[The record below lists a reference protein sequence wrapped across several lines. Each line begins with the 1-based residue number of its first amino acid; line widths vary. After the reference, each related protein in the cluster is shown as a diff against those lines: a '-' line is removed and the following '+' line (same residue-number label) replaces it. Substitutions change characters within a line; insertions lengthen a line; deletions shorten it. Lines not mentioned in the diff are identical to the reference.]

1 MPSLTK
7 FFSSCCSSC
16 INRIIKESDTELDVI
31 RKKLLVITALVGLP
45 LTLLTA
51 LVSYEK
57 KMLVFFACVLYL
69 CGQIPTLLYLFWYRG
84 QATNLLIGFFC
95 AMISFGIALMEID
108 GSAMKTFQA
117 WPMFVLIIDVLL
129 ACQTPNKMTYS
140 VIAFVIFL
148 ILATES
154 ENVFRFGLY
163 DFEWGE
169 NSQEFRR
176 SKYECDNLPCR
187 EPFIDG
193 ASRFVALLGIFLCD
207 FLCTRSFASS
217 AIAEKKR
224 ILASIEAANYI
235 AVSLSR
241 FDLESASQLLE
252 EVEIPTQLKG
262 AFDKI
267 LCNLRTYKPYLPQ
280 SCLPFEDDI
289 VIPDNRTS
297 HSSSLGSS
305 TPTGSSMSVRES
317 VVNISRSFESMHAS
331 LLIANVRNSLSVL
344 NCSVQSF
351 SSLISDVI
359 SSTSDVIIRNRGTL
373 DLFLGDR
380 VFVNFGASRSQR
392 GHPDA
397 CVKAAAAITSKAGA
411 LLEPYQQFMKGGAL
425 SINIGMG
432 SGKLVCG
439 DLGSANIMRFSVVG
453 DLSLLVCAV
462 ERASCQLGVAML
474 SEEGLYQQVKHTAE
488 ARVHLQTI
496 FHNNKVHIL
505 YELLLNNNEEPVEW
519 MYELENVGKWDEFN
533 RIAVAI
539 LSKSLASEIPTGDKF
554 DVLRE
559 LMDSGLPEPLVL
571 SIK

>member
-1 MPSLTK
+1 MQSLSCL
-7 FFSSCCSSC
+7 FSSCY
-16 INRIIKESDTELDVI
+16 NRAIKESDTEIDI
-31 RKKLLVITALVGLP
+31 TRKKSLILSSVIGLP
-45 LTLLTA
+45 LTALTA
-51 LVSYEK
+51 YLTYGTRI
-57 KMLVFFACVLYL
+57 LVFVACILFFFAK
-69 CGQIPTLLYLFWYRG
+69 IPTLLHLVWYRG
-84 QATNLLIGFFC
+84 QATDLLIGVFC
-95 AMISFGIALMEID
+95 AMTSIGIALLEID
-108 GSAMKTFQA
+108 GSAMETIQL
-117 WPMFVLIIDVLL
+117 WPMFVLIIDILL
-129 ACQTPNKMTYS
+129 ACQTPVRMTHS

-148 ILATES
+148 ILATEG
-154 ENVFRFGLY
+154 ERVFRYGLF
-163 DFEWGE
+163 DFEWGD

-176 SKYECDNLPCR
+176 SKYQCDNLPCR
-187 EPFIDG
+187 DPLIDG
-193 ASRFVALLGIFLCD
+193 LSRAVALLCIFMVD
-207 FLCTRSFASS
+207 FLCTRGFASA

-280 SCLPFEDDI
+280 SCFPFEDDI
-289 VIPDNRTS
+289 VIPDSRSS
-297 HSSSLGSS
+297 HSSSLGSAS
-305 TPTGSSMSVRES
+305 LTASSVSARS

-359 SSTSDVIIRNRGTL
+359 SSTSEAIIRNRGTL

-380 VFVNFGASRSQR
+380 VFANFGASRSQR

-397 CVKAAAAITSKAGA
+397 CVKAAAAITSKARA
-411 LLEPYQQFMKGGAL
+411 LLERYQQFMKGGAL

-505 YELLLNNNEEPVEW
+505 YELLLDNNEEPAEW

-533 RIAVAI
+533 RIAVAM
-539 LSKSLASEIPTGDKF
+539 LSKSLASEIPAGDKF

>member
-1 MPSLTK
+1 MQSLNCLY
-7 FFSSCCSSC
+7 SSCY
-16 INRIIKESDTELDVI
+16 NRAIKESDTEIDVT
-31 RKKLLVITALVGLP
+31 RKKILIFAAATGLP
-45 LTLLTA
+45 LSVFTGIIAYDKRILL
-51 LVSYEK
+51 
-57 KMLVFFACVLYL
+57 FFACLLFVIGKITVLL
-69 CGQIPTLLYLFWYRG
+69 NLVCFRR
-84 QATNLLIGFFC
+84 QATNSLVGFFC
-95 AMISFGIALMEID
+95 AIFCVATALLEIE
-108 GSAMKTFQA
+108 GSVLEAFQA
-117 WPMFVLIIDVLL
+117 WPMFVLIIDILL
-129 ACQTPNKMTYS
+129 TCQTPVGMTYS
-140 VIAFVIFL
+140 VIAFVVITT
-148 ILATES
+148 LATEG
-154 ENVFRFGLY
+154 EGVYGYGLY
-163 DFEWGE
+163 DFEWGHYA
-169 NSQEFRR
+169 QEFRR
-176 SKYECDNLPCR
+176 TRCECENLPCKISLM
-187 EPFIDG
+187 E
-193 ASRFVALLGIFLCD
+193 ALLRVLALLSIFLVD
-207 FLCTRSFASS
+207 FLCTRGFASS
-217 AIAEKKR
+217 AIAEKNR

-241 FDLESASQLLE
+241 FDLESASRLLE

-280 SCLPFEDDI
+280 SCLPFEDSI
-289 VIPDNRTS
+289 VIPDNRSS
-297 HSSSLGSS
+297 HSSSSKSTILTASS
-305 TPTGSSMSVRES
+305 ISVRES
-317 VVNISRSFESMHAS
+317 VVNIGRSFERMNAS

-359 SSTSDVIIRNRGTL
+359 SSTSEAIIRNRGTL

-380 VFVNFGASRSQR
+380 VFANFGASRTQG
-392 GHPDA
+392 GHPGA
-397 CVKAAAAITSKAGA
+397 CVKAAAAITSKAGD
-411 LLEPYQQFMKGGAL
+411 LLEPYQQFTKGGAL

-439 DLGSANIMRFSVVG
+439 DLGSVNIMRFSVVG

-505 YELLLNNNEEPVEW
+505 YELLLNNKEQPVEW
-519 MYELENVGKWDEFN
+519 MYALENVGKWDEFN

-539 LSKSLASEIPTGDKF
+539 LSKSLASEIPIGDNF

-559 LMDSGLPEPLVL
+559 LMHSGLLEPLVL

>member
-1 MPSLTK
+1 MQSLNCL
-7 FFSSCCSSC
+7 FSLCH
-16 INRIIKESDTELDVI
+16 NRVIKESDTEIDI
-31 RKKLLVITALVGLP
+31 TRKKIFVVTSAISLPISISALLY
-45 LTLLTA
+45 
-51 LVSYEK
+51 SYEK
-57 KMLVFFACVLYL
+57 RILLFVASIFFLF
-69 CGQIPTLLYLFWYRG
+69 GQIPTLLNLLWFRG
-84 QATNLLIGFFC
+84 QATNLLIGAHC
-95 AMISFGIALMEID
+95 TWTCIAIALLEIE
-108 GSAMKTFQA
+108 GSAMNTFRY
-117 WPMFVLIIDVLL
+117 WPSFLIMIDLLL
-129 ACQTPNKMTYS
+129 ACQTPVKMTFG
-140 VIAFVIFL
+140 VIAFVISL
-148 ILATES
+148 ILFIQGE
-154 ENVFRFGLY
+154 EVFRFGLY

-169 NSQEFRR
+169 YSQEFRR
-176 SKYECDNLPCR
+176 TRCECDKLPCR
-187 EPFIDG
+187 ESILQGVIRFSALVIIFI
-193 ASRFVALLGIFLCD
+193 VD
-207 FLCTRSFASS
+207 FLCTRGFASS
-217 AIAEKKR
+217 AIKEKNR

-280 SCLPFEDDI
+280 SCFPFEDGI
-289 VIPDNRTS
+289 VISDNRSS
-297 HSSSLGSS
+297 HSSSSGST
-305 TPTGSSMSVRES
+305 TPTASSISVRES
-317 VVNISRSFESMHAS
+317 VVNISRSFERTNAS

-380 VFVNFGASRSQR
+380 VFANFGASRSQR

-397 CVKAAAAITSKAGA
+397 CVKAAAAITSKAGD
-411 LLEPYQQFMKGGAL
+411 LLERYQQFTKGSAL

-439 DLGSANIMRFSVVG
+439 DLGSVNIMRFSVVG

-505 YELLLNNNEEPVEW
+505 YELLLNNKEQPVEW

-533 RIAVAI
+533 RIAVAM
-539 LSKSLASEIPTGDKF
+539 LSKSLASEIPMGDKF

>member
-1 MPSLTK
+1 MQSLTWL
-7 FFSSCCSSC
+7 FSSCY
-16 INRIIKESDTELDVI
+16 NRSIKESDTEIDI
-31 RKKLLVITALVGLP
+31 TRKKSLILTSVIGIPITTVTALI
-45 LTLLTA
+45 A
-51 LVSYEK
+51 YEK
-57 KMLVFFACVLYL
+57 KMLLFAACVLFL
-69 CGQIPTLLYLFWYRG
+69 CGQIPTLLYLVWYRG
-84 QATNLLIGFFC
+84 QATNLVIGFFC

-129 ACQTPNKMTYS
+129 ACQTPVGMTYS

-148 ILATES
+148 TLVVKG
-154 ENVFRFGLY
+154 ENIFRYGLY
-163 DFEWGE
+163 DFDWGE

-187 EPFIDG
+187 EPFMDG
-193 ASRFVALLGIFLCD
+193 ASAFVALLSIFMCD
-207 FLCTRSFASS
+207 FLCTRGFASS

-280 SCLPFEDDI
+280 SCFPFEDGS
-289 VIPDNRTS
+289 VIPDSRSS
-297 HSSSLGSS
+297 HSSSLGSAS
-305 TPTGSSMSVRES
+305 LTASSVSARS

-331 LLIANVRNSLSVL
+331 LLVANVRNSLSVL

-380 VFVNFGASRSQR
+380 VFANFGASRSQR
-392 GHPDA
+392 GHPGA
-397 CVKAAAAITSKAGA
+397 CVKAAAAITSKAGD
-411 LLEPYQQFMKGGAL
+411 LLERYQQFMKGGAL
-425 SINIGMG
+425 SVNIGMG
-432 SGKLVCG
+432 SGELVCG
-439 DLGSANIMRFSVVG
+439 DLGSVNIMRFSVVG

-519 MYELENVGKWDEFN
+519 MYALENVGKWDEFN

-539 LSKSLASEIPTGDKF
+539 LSKSLASEIPMGDKF

>member
-1 MPSLTK
+1 MQSLNCL
-7 FFSSCCSSC
+7 FSLCH
-16 INRIIKESDTELDVI
+16 NRVIKESDTEIDI
-31 RKKLLVITALVGLP
+31 TRKKILVVTSAISLP
-45 LTLLTA
+45 MSTSTLFY
-51 LVSYEK
+51 SYEK
-57 KMLVFFACVLYL
+57 RILLFVASIFFLF
-69 CGQIPTLLYLFWYRG
+69 GQITVLLNLLWLRR
-84 QATNLLIGFFC
+84 QATNLLIGAHC
-95 AMISFGIALMEID
+95 TWICIGIALLEIE
-108 GSAMKTFQA
+108 GSAMKTFRY
-117 WPMFVLIIDVLL
+117 WPSFLIMIDTLL
-129 ACQTPNKMTYS
+129 ACQTPNKMTFG
-140 VIAFVIFL
+140 VIAFVISL
-148 ILATES
+148 ILFIQGED
-154 ENVFRFGLY
+154 VFRFGLY

-169 NSQEFRR
+169 YSQEFRR
-176 SKYECDNLPCR
+176 TRCECDNLPCR
-187 EPFIDG
+187 ESILQGVIRFSALVIIFI
-193 ASRFVALLGIFLCD
+193 VA
-207 FLCTRSFASS
+207 FLCTRGFASS

-280 SCLPFEDDI
+280 SCFPFEDGS
-289 VIPDNRTS
+289 VISDSRSS
-297 HSSSLGSS
+297 HSSSSGSAS
-305 TPTGSSMSVRES
+305 LTASSVSARS

-380 VFVNFGASRSQR
+380 VFANFGASGSQR
-392 GHPDA
+392 GHPGA
-397 CVKAAAAITSKAGA
+397 CVKAAAAINGTAWT
-411 LLEPYQQFMKGGAL
+411 LLERYQQFTKGAAL

-432 SGKLVCG
+432 SGELVCG
-439 DLGSANIMRFSVVG
+439 DLGSVNIMRFSVVG

-505 YELLLNNNEEPVEW
+505 YELLLNNKEQPVEW

-559 LMDSGLPEPLVL
+559 LIHSGLPEPLVL

>member
-1 MPSLTK
+1 MI
-7 FFSSCCSSC
+7 C
-16 INRIIKESDTELDVI
+16 I
-31 RKKLLVITALVGLP
+31 A
-45 LTLLTA
+45 
-51 LVSYEK
+51 
-57 KMLVFFACVLYL
+57 
-69 CGQIPTLLYLFWYRG
+69 
-84 QATNLLIGFFC
+84 
-95 AMISFGIALMEID
+95 IALMEIEA
-108 GSAMKTFQA
+108 SAMKSIQL
-117 WPMFVLIIDVLL
+117 WPIYVLIIDILL
-129 ACQTPNKMTYS
+129 TCQTPVGMTYS
-140 VIAFVIFL
+140 VIAFVFITT
-148 ILATES
+148 LAIEG
-154 ENVFRFGLY
+154 EEVFRYGLY

-169 NSQEFRR
+169 YSQEFRR
-176 SKYECDNLPCR
+176 IRYECNNLPCKVSLQYGMTR
-187 EPFIDG
+187 
-193 ASRFVALLGIFLCD
+193 ALTLLSIFLID
-207 FLCTRSFASS
+207 FLCTRGFASS

-224 ILASIEAANYI
+224 ILASIEAANFI

-280 SCLPFEDDI
+280 SCFPFEDGS
-289 VIPDNRTS
+289 VISDSRSS
-297 HSSSLGSS
+297 HSGSLGS
-305 TPTGSSMSVRES
+305 TVLTVSSISVKGGTI
-317 VVNISRSFESMHAS
+317 NISRSFESMNAS

-380 VFVNFGASRSQR
+380 VFANFGASRSQR
-392 GHPDA
+392 GHPGA
-397 CVKAAAAITSKAGA
+397 CVKAAAAINGTAWT
-411 LLEPYQQFMKGGAL
+411 LLEPYQQFVKGGAL

-432 SGKLVCG
+432 SGELVCG

-505 YELLLNNNEEPVEW
+505 YELLLNNKEQPVEW
-519 MYELENVGKWDEFN
+519 MYALENVGKWDEFN

-539 LSKSLASEIPTGDKF
+539 LSKSLASEIPMGDNF

>member
-1 MPSLTK
+1 MQSLNCL
-7 FFSSCCSSC
+7 FSSCY
-16 INRIIKESDTELDVI
+16 NRAIKESDTEIDVT
-31 RKKLLVITALVGLP
+31 RKKILIFAAATGLP
-45 LTLLTA
+45 FCIATVFLT
-51 LVSYEK
+51 YEK
-57 KMLVFFACVLYL
+57 RMLLFASC
-69 CGQIPTLLYLFWYRG
+69 LLFAFAEITIFVNIVWLRR
-84 QATNLLIGFFC
+84 QATNLLIGVYFGVIC
-95 AMISFGIALMEID
+95 VGIALLEIE
-108 GSAMKTFQA
+108 GAAMKTFRY
-117 WPMFVLIIDVLL
+117 WPVLVLVIDILL
-129 ACQTPNKMTYS
+129 ACQTPVSMTYS
-140 VIAFVIFL
+140 VIAFVFL
-148 ILATES
+148 LTLVTEC
-154 ENVFRFGLY
+154 EGVFRFGLY

-169 NSQEFRR
+169 YSQEFRR
-176 SKYECDNLPCR
+176 VKYECDKLPCSLPL
-187 EPFIDG
+187 EDG
-193 ASRFVALLGIFLCD
+193 LSHSFALLIIFMID
-207 FLCTRSFASS
+207 FLCTRGFASA
-217 AIAEKKR
+217 AIAEKNR
-224 ILASIEAANYI
+224 VLASIEAANYI

-241 FDLESASQLLE
+241 FDLESASRLLE

-280 SCLPFEDDI
+280 SCLPFEDGS
-289 VIPDNRTS
+289 VIPDSR
-297 HSSSLGSS
+297 SSDSGSLGS
-305 TPTGSSMSVRES
+305 TVLTVSSISVKENA
-317 VVNISRSFESMHAS
+317 VNIGRSFESMHAS

-380 VFVNFGASRSQR
+380 VFANFGASRFQG
-392 GHPDA
+392 GHPGA
-397 CVKAAAAITSKAGA
+397 CVKAAAAITSKARD
-411 LLEPYQQFMKGGAL
+411 LLERYQQFTKGSVL

-505 YELLLNNNEEPVEW
+505 YELLLNNKEQPVEW
-519 MYELENVGKWDEFN
+519 MYALENVGKWDEFN

-539 LSKSLASEIPTGDKF
+539 LSKSLASEIPAGDNF

>member
-1 MPSLTK
+1 MQSLSCL
-7 FFSSCCSSC
+7 FSSCY
-16 INRIIKESDTELDVI
+16 NRAIKESDTEIDVT
-31 RKKLLVITALVGLP
+31 RKKTLIIPSVIGLP
-45 LTLLTA
+45 LGLLTA
-51 LVSYEK
+51 FLTYEK
-57 KMLVFFACVLYL
+57 RMLLFVACLLFAVGKITVLL
-69 CGQIPTLLYLFWYRG
+69 NLVWLRR
-84 QATNLLIGFFC
+84 QATDLLIGLYC
-95 AMISFGIALMEID
+95 GVVCIGIALVEVE
-108 GSAMKTFQA
+108 GSATKTFQL
-117 WPMFVLIIDVLL
+117 WPMFVIIIDILL
-129 ACQTPNKMTYS
+129 ACQTPVRMTYS
-140 VIAFVIFL
+140 VIALVIFL
-148 ILATES
+148 TLVTES
-154 ENVFRFGLY
+154 ENVFRYGVY
-163 DFEWGE
+163 DFEWGDY
-169 NSQEFRR
+169 SQEFRR
-176 SKYECDNLPCR
+176 SKCECDNLPCR
-187 EPFIDG
+187 EPFMDELI
-193 ASRFVALLGIFLCD
+193 RTLTLLGIFLVD
-207 FLCTRSFASS
+207 FLCTRGFASS

-241 FDLESASQLLE
+241 FDLESASRLLE

-280 SCLPFEDDI
+280 SCLPLEDCI
-289 VIPDNRTS
+289 VIPDSQSS
-297 HSSSLGSS
+297 HSSLRSTTVTASS
-305 TPTGSSMSVRES
+305 VSVRES
-317 VVNISRSFESMHAS
+317 VVNISRSFERMNAS
-331 LLIANVRNSLSVL
+331 LLVANVRNSLSVL

-380 VFVNFGASRSQR
+380 VFANFGASRTQR

-397 CVKAAAAITSKAGA
+397 CVKAAAAITSKARD
-411 LLEPYQQFMKGGAL
+411 LLEPYQQFTKGSVL

-559 LMDSGLPEPLVL
+559 LIHSGLPEPLVL